1 MDNLPSLGREIARL
15 RQARGLTQEALAELS
30 GIDPST
36 LARFETGG
44 AAEFGSAEL
53 LRLLDALE
61 HELSFSPRHRSV
73 TPDDALAER
82 RRTFDANAGS
92 GED

>member
-15 RQARGLTQEALAELS
+15 RQARGLTQKALAELS
-30 GIDPST
+30 GIGPST

-44 AAEFGSAEL
+44 VTEFGADKL
-53 LRLLDALE
+53 LRLLGALE
-61 HELSFSPRHRSV
+61 HELSFSPRHRVS
-73 TPDDALAER
+73 TPDDARAER
-82 RRTFDANAGS
+82 QRSVDANAGS